1 MILGSLCWNDA
12 FKWLLITPTKACH
25 VAVKKMGFHDWL
37 KFQFM
42 MSWLAKMSS
51 PPQYFARLWCRPFCQ
66 NNMSSAVRSR
76 LNKQSR
82 VFVAIATST
91 YQGLHSGGI
100 VGVTMMYTANAGQL
114 KLKIT
119 LSSWNKKQRDQSVH
133 LNWVKR
139 QAQNCGPILLATR
152 ILKRLYLIKVFTDY
166 LWLSV
171 VWKWLLN
178 LDFSLACCGTCR
190 FKACVLKK

>member
-1 MILGSLCWNDA
+1 MA
-12 FKWLLITPTKACH
+12 FNYANN
-25 VAVKKMGFHDWL
+25 HDWL

-42 MSWLAKMSS
+42 TSWLAKMSYLPS
-51 PPQYFARLWCRPFCQ
+51 TLLGCDADLSVKTTCLPQFDLVWISKVEF
-66 NNMSSAVRSR
+66 
-76 LNKQSR
+76 
-82 VFVAIATST
+82 FVAIATST

-152 ILKRLYLIKVFTDY
+152 ILKWLYLIKVFTDY